1 MIHNEPFPLKNYSLW
16 FLLICAGLIFS
27 YLFFIACI
35 SVWVGFTHLQ
45 QDGFWMPILAG
56 TLIILFSLF
65 LFYRLSKLILN
76 RTKELDVINNF

>member
-16 FLLICAGLIFS
+16 FLLICAGLIVA
-27 YLFFIACI
+27 YLFFIAFI
-35 SVWVGFTHLQ
+35 TVWVGLTHLQ
-45 QDGFWMPILAG
+45 QHGFWMPILAG

-76 RTKELDVINNF
+76 RTKELDIINNF

>member
-16 FLLICAGLIFS
+16 LLLICAGLIFA
-27 YLFFIACI
+27 YLFFMASI
-35 SVWVGFTHLQ
+35 SIWVGLTHLQ

-56 TLIILFSLF
+56 TLIILVGFF

-76 RTKELDVINNF
+76 RTKEVDIINNF